1 MSNVRSS
8 SLYTEF
14 VDHLKENPSI
24 RDRMSDML
32 GAHERMELVIYGL
45 GSFEFD
51 VKSQYQLA
59 FALLLKED
67 SIFPVGDIETYDP
80 ALSPA
85 DVMACFNFGIRV
97 LLVNEQ
103 CRRSVEKPT
112 LFFVPG
118 LIFLGNLMESNFSP
132 KQLNKIVLVSYGF
145 RDRGKSISGGLESS
159 NCGIRGAGHWT
170 SAGQGARYLVTSHL
184 GRLSACSTKGVWLQ
198 Q

>member
-145 RDRGKSISGGLESS
+145 RDRGKSISGGLRKQQLWNTMGWSLDFGWPRSS
-159 NCGIRGAGHWT
+159 TFGDFSSGET
-170 SAGQGARYLVTSHL
+170 
-184 GRLSACSTKGVWLQ
+184 LSL
-198 Q
+198 